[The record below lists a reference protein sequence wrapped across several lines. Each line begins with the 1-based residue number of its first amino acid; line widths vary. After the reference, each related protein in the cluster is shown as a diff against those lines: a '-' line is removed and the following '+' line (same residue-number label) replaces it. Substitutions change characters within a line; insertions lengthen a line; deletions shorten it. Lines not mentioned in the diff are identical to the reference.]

1 MFINL
6 SKTPQSEVQLICF
19 PFAGSGASLFYPWVH
34 SLSPKFEIWA
44 FQAPGH
50 EELVDQE
57 LINDLVKM
65 KEYILQKIL
74 PILKPPFILFGHSL
88 GAVLAYE
95 LTKELQSKN
104 LIPATL
110 IVSGRQPPHLKSK
123 KASISHL
130 KNEDFINE
138 VFQFNGT
145 PQELL
150 ASNEFLEMA
159 IPILR
164 ADFQLAENY
173 QVQIQEKIKCPIK
186 VLGSTHDQ
194 WIDVHE
200 ITQWS
205 DATENSCEIAIFE
218 GDHFH
223 LKQNPKVITSYLNG
237 VLRAAQ
243 SNE

>member
-6 SKTPQSEVQLICF
+6 SKNPKSEVQLICF
-19 PFAGSGASLFYPWVH
+19 PFAGSGASLFYPWVS
-34 SLSPKFEIWA
+34 SLSSKFEIWA

-50 EELVDQE
+50 EELMDQE
-57 LINDLVKM
+57 LISDLGQM
-65 KEYILQKIL
+65 KKYIHQKVL

-95 LTKELQSKN
+95 LSKELQTKN

-138 VFQFNGT
+138 VFQFNGI
-145 PQELL
+145 PRELL
-150 ASNEFLEMA
+150 NSNEFLEMA

-173 QVQIQEKIKCPIK
+173 QIQIEEKIKCPIK
-186 VLGSTHDQ
+186 VIGTTLDQ
-194 WIDVHE
+194 WIDLHE
-200 ITQWS
+200 ISQWS
-205 DATENSCEIAIFE
+205 NATENSCEISIFE

-223 LKQNPKVITSYLNG
+223 LKQNPKVITNYLNED
-237 VLRAAQ
+237 LR
-243 SNE
+243 SGL

>member
-6 SKTPQSEVQLICF
+6 SKTPKSEVQLICF
-19 PFAGSGASLFYPWVH
+19 PFAGSGASLFYPWVN
-34 SLSPKFEIWA
+34 SLSSKFEVWA

-50 EELVDQE
+50 EELMDQE
-57 LINDLVKM
+57 LITDLEQMNK
-65 KEYILQKIL
+65 YILQKII

-95 LTKELQSKN
+95 LTKELQTRN
-104 LIPATL
+104 LIPETL

-130 KNEDFINE
+130 NNEDFINA
-138 VFQFNGT
+138 VFQLNGT
-145 PQELL
+145 PRELL
-150 ASNEFLEMA
+150 SSHEFLQMA

-173 QVQIQEKIKCPIK
+173 QIQIQEKIQCPIK
-186 VLGSTHDQ
+186 VLGSTLDQ
-194 WIDVHE
+194 WIDAHE

-205 DATENSCEIAIFE
+205 NATENSCEISIFE

-223 LKQNPKVITSYLNG
+223 LKHNPKIITDYLNE
-237 VLRAAQ
+237 VL
-243 SNE
+243 SSGLPNK